1 MSAAATAAGYLYA
14 SGRLRG
20 RNGRDNNDSHDNEHH
35 RDNERHY
42 GSRGER
48 DAGAHG
54 DRGLGARGERA
65 QEAKKPAVRVAVYHS
80 QTQAP
85 QAPAPQSAAPVAKKT
100 PKIEYRTRRWRPE

>member
-20 RNGRDNNDSHDNEHH
+20 RNGRDNESHDNEHH

-42 GSRGER
+42 GGRGER
-48 DAGAHG
+48 VP
-54 DRGLGARGERA
+54 
-65 QEAKKPAVRVAVYHS
+65 EAKKPAVKVAVYER
-80 QTQAP
+80 QAQP
-85 QAPAPQSAAPVAKKT
+85 TDAPAPVAKKT

>member
-42 GSRGER
+42 GARGER
-48 DAGAHG
+48 DH
-54 DRGLGARGERA
+54 GARGERA
-65 QEAKKPAVRVAVYHS
+65 QDAKKPTVKVAVYHS
-80 QTQAP
+80 QPQAP

>member
-20 RNGRDNNDSHDNEHH
+20 RNGRDNESHDNEHH

-42 GSRGER
+42 GSRAER
-48 DAGAHG
+48 P
-54 DRGLGARGERA
+54 
-65 QEAKKPAVRVAVYHS
+65 QEKKPAVKVAVYHS
-80 QTQAP
+80 QA
-85 QAPAPQSAAPVAKKT
+85 QAPAPEAQAAAPVAKKT

>member
-48 DAGAHG
+48 
-54 DRGLGARGERA
+54 A
-65 QEAKKPAVRVAVYHS
+65 QEAKKPAVKVAVYHS
-80 QTQAP
+80 QAQAPETPAP
-85 QAPAPQSAAPVAKKT
+85 QAAAPVAKKT

>member
-20 RNGRDNNDSHDNEHH
+20 RNGRDNESHDNEHH

-42 GSRGER
+42 GGGRGER
-48 DAGAHG
+48 EH
-54 DRGLGARGERA
+54 GARGERA
-65 QEAKKPAVRVAVYHS
+65 QEAKKPAVKVAVYHS
-80 QTQAP
+80 QAQAP
-85 QAPAPQSAAPVAKKT
+85 QAPEAPAPVAKKT

>member
-20 RNGRDNNDSHDNEHH
+20 RNGRDNDNHDNEHH

-42 GSRGER
+42 GG
-48 DAGAHG
+48 G
-54 DRGLGARGERA
+54 RGERA
-65 QEAKKPAVRVAVYHS
+65 QEKKPAMKVAVYHS
-80 QTQAP
+80 QAQPPQAQAP
-85 QAPAPQSAAPVAKKT
+85 EAPAPVAKKA

>member
-20 RNGRDNNDSHDNEHH
+20 RNGRDSNEAGHDSEHH

-42 GSRGER
+42 GER
-48 DAGAHG
+48 
-54 DRGLGARGERA
+54 ERA
-65 QEAKKPAVRVAVYHS
+65 PLPRKPAVKVAVY
-80 QTQAP
+80 QPEP
-85 QAPAPQSAAPVAKKT
+85 QPAAPAPKKT